1 MRRHRGRAVPVI
13 LAGVLAAI
21 ALTVALGVG
30 TSGKPDCSHLPPL
43 TVAEHALTD
52 HPETKQRLE
61 TVNAGYTQVAAG
73 PVEGC
78 PGRGRIEILHAT
90 KADARDIRRV
100 LGPTF
105 HGVPYRLV
113 NI

>member
-1 MRRHRGRAVPVI
+1 MKRHRGRAIPAMFVGVI
-13 LAGVLAAI
+13 AALAVTVTVRGLAGDR
-21 ALTVALGVG
+21 
-30 TSGKPDCSHLPPL
+30 PNCSELPPL
-43 TVAEHALTD
+43 TVAEQALAE
-52 HPETKQRLE
+52 HPGTKQQIE

-90 KADARDIRRV
+90 KADARDIRRL

-105 HGVPYRLV
+105 HGAPYRLV